1 MDTMTTRSPGDPQ
14 RRGHVL
20 AAALQ
25 VFARYGF
32 RKASMDEVARAA
44 DISRPGLYFLF
55 ATKEELFRATVE
67 HELQQGIAA
76 VTDALSA
83 PHLSLR
89 ERLVAA
95 FDRWLGRYIEPGAS
109 DVGMLVETSAAPLG
123 GLLAEYAARFDVL
136 VAEAVA
142 RHADAIRAERGTP
155 EAVAAVLHA
164 IATGL
169 KHQVTDREEFNG
181 RMDTAIHLI
190 LEDRPATG

>member
-1 MDTMTTRSPGDPQ
+1 MTTRSPGDP
-14 RRGHVL
+14 RRREHVL
-20 AAALQ
+20 AVALQ

-109 DVGMLVETSAAPLG
+109 DVGVLIETSAAPVG
-123 GLLAEYAARFDVL
+123 GLLAEYAARFDLL
-136 VAEAVA
+136 VATAIA
-142 RHADAIRAERGTP
+142 RHADAIRAEHGTP
-155 EAVAAVLHA
+155 EAVATVLHA

-169 KHQVTDREEFNG
+169 KHQVTDREEFNE

-190 LEDRPATG
+190 LEDRTATG